1 MHFTKLA
8 DARSLKACRAW
19 HTGQD
24 CLNDCF
30 HFAMQGL
37 LQAFKR
43 FCVFLEKGGN
53 LKHQDFKQEH
63 CFVQNFNTSD
73 SKGSKKRRGMFLTH
87 EWYFK
92 SVFESLLSVVL
103 L

>member
-19 HTGQD
+19 HTGKD

-37 LQAFKR
+37 HQAFKR

-63 CFVQNFNTSD
+63 CFVQI
-73 SKGSKKRRGMFLTH
+73 LTRVIQKVQRK
-87 EWYFK
+87 EEVCF
-92 SVFESLLSVVL
+92 
-103 L
+103 